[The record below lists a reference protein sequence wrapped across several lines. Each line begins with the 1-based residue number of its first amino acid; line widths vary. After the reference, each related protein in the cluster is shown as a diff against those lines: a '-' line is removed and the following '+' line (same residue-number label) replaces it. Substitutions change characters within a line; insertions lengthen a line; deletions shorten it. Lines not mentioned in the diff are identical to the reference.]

1 MKTVKDLITQYFP
14 DHVASAAASDDE
26 AKWLKSVLENLKTEI
41 VSNNQSNHS
50 TPTPINANHLNN
62 NSNNNCHDVEKSNSS
77 STKALNGDTNSTSSP
92 SSSGDNEIIL
102 LQNAQ
107 LRTTVEEYKNIIS
120 ETVNICWLSNFE

>member
-1 MKTVKDLITQYFP
+1 VKTVKDLITQYFP
-14 DHVASAAASDDE
+14 EQSASAAASDDE
-26 AKWLKSVLENLKTEI
+26 TKWLKSVLENLKTAI

-62 NSNNNCHDVEKSNSS
+62 NSNSNCHDLEKTNSS
-77 STKALNGDTNSTSSP
+77 STKALNGDTNSTTSP
-92 SSSGDNEIIL
+92 GDNEIIL

-120 ETVNICWLSNFE
+120 ETVRK

>member
-1 MKTVKDLITQYFP
+1 MKTVKEIITQYFP
-14 DHVASAAASDDE
+14 DHCKSASASDDE
-26 AKWLKSVLENLKTEI
+26 TKWLKSVLENLKTQI

-50 TPTPINANHLNN
+50 TPINANHLNN
-62 NSNNNCHDVEKSNSS
+62 KNNSNFHEAEKTNSS

-92 SSSGDNEIIL
+92 LSGENEIIL

-120 ETVNICWLSNFE
+120 ETVRKY